1 MSQQK
6 VTVRI
11 LDRDY
16 HFACSDEERPSLIQA
31 AEHLDNTMRDIKA
44 GNSTLVPEQVA
55 IMAALNI
62 SHDLMQCQNSNQ
74 IYSGTV
80 SRQIHDVRQT
90 LEAAL
95 KENASDLS
103 A

>member
-1 MSQQK
+1 MNQQK

-16 HFACSDEERPSLIQA
+16 HFACTEEERPSLIQA
-31 AEHLDNTMRDIKA
+31 AEHLDATMRDIKA

-62 SHDLMQCQNSNQ
+62 SHDLIQCQGVNRV
-74 IYSGTV
+74 YSGSV
-80 SRQIHDVRQT
+80 SRHIRQLRRA
-90 LEAAL
+90 LEDAL
-95 KENASDLS
+95 KDNASDMS

>member
-16 HFACSDEERPSLIQA
+16 HFACTDDERASLLQA
-31 AEHLDNTMRDIKA
+31 AEHLDATMRDIKA
-44 GNSTLVPEQVA
+44 ANSTLLPEQVA

-62 SHDLMQCQNSNQ
+62 SHDLMQCQNANR
-74 IYSGTV
+74 IYADGV
-80 SRQIHDVRQT
+80 SPQLRQLRQV

-95 KENASDLS
+95 EDNAADMP

>member
-31 AEHLDNTMRDIKA
+31 AEHLDNTMRECNAKIQTR
-44 GNSTLVPEQVA
+44 SIP
-55 IMAALNI
+55 
-62 SHDLMQCQNSNQ
+62 
-74 IYSGTV
+74 
-80 SRQIHDVRQT
+80 VRCPGRSMT
-90 LEAAL
+90 CA
-95 KENASDLS
+95 KRWKRH
-103 A
+103 

>member
-11 LDRDY
+11 LDREY
-16 HFACSDEERPSLIQA
+16 HFACTDEERPSLIEA
-31 AEHLDNTMRDIKA
+31 AEHLDTTMREIKA

-62 SHDLMQCQNSNQ
+62 SHDLMQCRHSNH
-74 IYSGTV
+74 IYSGSV
-80 SRQIHDVRQT
+80 SQQISQLRQALENALHD
-90 LEAAL
+90 
-95 KENASDLS
+95 NASDLS